1 MKSMRTLTF
10 LAVFALVAFPVI
22 AHHPAADIVDE
33 DIYAM
38 IDEMVSDTPHATIVF
53 DDDMGGGMT
62 QVDISAQVRE
72 LESMIDDGLLS
83 YTALL
88 DGDVTL
94 SIDFISG
101 KMVSVTIIQVEEPAD
116 SDDALSDKI
125 YSDLETKT
133 FGGLKAGYR

>member
-1 MKSMRTLTF
+1 MKSMPTLVSI
-10 LAVFALVAFPVI
+10 AVFALVAFPVI

-33 DIYAM
+33 DIYA
-38 IDEMVSDTPHATIVF
+38 
-53 DDDMGGGMT
+53 
-62 QVDISAQVRE
+62 
-72 LESMIDDGLLS
+72 MIDDGLLS

-101 KMVSVTIIQVEEPAD
+101 KMVSVTIIQVEDPAD
-116 SDDALSDKI
+116 SDDTISDKS

>member
-33 DIYAM
+33 EIYAM
-38 IDEMVSDTPHATIVF
+38 IDEMVSDTPHAEMVF
-53 DDDMGGGMT
+53 DDMGGGMT

-101 KMVSVTIIQVEEPAD
+101 KMVSVTIIQVEDPAD
-116 SDDALSDKI
+116 SDDAISDKA

>member
-10 LAVFALVAFPVI
+10 LAVFALVALPVI

-33 DIYAM
+33 EIYAM
-38 IDEMVSDTPHATIVF
+38 IDEMVSDTPHATMVF

-62 QVDISAQVRE
+62 QTDISAQIKE
-72 LESMIDDGLLS
+72 LEDIIADGLLR

-94 SIDFISG
+94 SIDFTTG
-101 KMVSVTIIQVEEPAD
+101 KALSMTIIQVEVPAE
-116 SDDALSDKI
+116 SDDAISDKALG
-125 YSDLETKT
+125 DVETMT
-133 FGGLKAGYR
+133 FGELKASYR